1 MKMLEVLKGLEGC
14 VASVIC
20 TVRSKLDV
28 EDVLQ
33 EAAVEILKGYQA
45 AARTKTMWVAKS
57 ARRKAWRDARRDHVR
72 FVDGENPR
80 QEVHFDPLADLVK
93 SEELASLDVA
103 MANLDADTATAIKMR
118 FYEGATLEEIGNAFG
133 VTATSAARMV
143 KRGLTALRESID
155 G

>member
-1 MKMLEVLKGLEGC
+1 MLEVLKGLEGSL
-14 VASVIC
+14 ASVISP
-20 TVRSKLDV
+20 VRSKVDV

-45 AARTKTMWVAKS
+45 AARTKAMWVAKS
-57 ARRKAWRDARRDHVR
+57 ARRKALRDARRDHVR
-72 FVDGENPR
+72 LVCGENPT
-80 QEVHFDPLADLVK
+80 QEVNADPLAELVK
-93 SEELASLDVA
+93 SEEIASLDVA
-103 MANLDADTATAIKMR
+103 IAGLDPDIATAIKMR
-118 FYEGATLEEIGNAFG
+118 FYEEATLEEIGQTFG

>member
-1 MKMLEVLKGLEGC
+1 MLEVLKGLEGS
-14 VASVIC
+14 VASVIFS
-20 TVRSKLDV
+20 VRSKVDV

-45 AARTKTMWVAKS
+45 EARTKAIWVAKS

-72 FVDGENPR
+72 LVGGENPR
-80 QEVHFDPLADLVK
+80 QEVHADPLAELVK
-93 SEELASLDVA
+93 SEEIASLDVA
-103 MANLDADTATAIKMR
+103 IGGLDPDIATAIKMR
-118 FYEGATLEEIGNAFG
+118 FYEDATLEEIGQTFG

>member
-1 MKMLEVLKGLEGC
+1 MLEVLKGLEGC
-14 VASVIC
+14 VASVIS
-20 TVRSKLDV
+20 TVRSKVDV

-33 EAAVEILKGYQA
+33 DAAVEILKGYQA
-45 AARTKTMWVAKS
+45 AARTKTVWVAKS
-57 ARRKAWRDARRDHVR
+57 ARRKACRDARRDHVWLM
-72 FVDGENPR
+72 DGQNPR
-80 QEVHFDPLADLVK
+80 QEVDFDPLADLVK

-103 MANLDADTATAIKMR
+103 MANLDPDTATAIKMR

>member
-1 MKMLEVLKGLEGC
+1 MLEVLKGLEGC
-14 VASVIC
+14 VASVIS
-20 TVRSKLDV
+20 TVRSKVDV

-57 ARRKAWRDARRDHVR
+57 ARRKAWRDARRDHVWLM
-72 FVDGENPR
+72 DGENPR
-80 QEVHFDPLADLVK
+80 QEVDFDPLAELVK
-93 SEELASLDVA
+93 LEELASLDVA
-103 MANLDADTATAIKMR
+103 MANLDPDTATVIKMR

-143 KRGLTALRESID
+143 KRGLAALRESID